1 MPIKLLMAVSL
12 EKKIEGRVGWSVV
25 KVGDVPAYTHRIKV

>member
-25 KVGDVPAYTHRIKV
+25 KVGFHYFLLLFV